1 MGDVEVRNH
10 DCRKCGRRLVDS
22 SDLLVGLC
30 NDDLRCAYRVITQ
43 LRADL
48 ARVTGER
55 DEWHRQYCMASEAQ
69 ASALS
74 GESEAVRR
82 AESAELGCE
91 IAYRREP
98 TQAEGDAHEYE
109 QHESMGPVHGTGECF
124 VPMGGWTGRRCRV
137 CRRWVWGGPTA
148 CDACAAF
155 EAGQERADAAEK
167 RAEEAEREC
176 AEAWD
181 VQGMA
186 VARAEKAEA
195 KLAEAEWER
204 DAAIARAEAA
214 EKRDATRIEGIMAQ
228 IADLERD
235 RDHWRTVA
243 ESRPDISR
251 ENAARYIAWR
261 SGFAPHPR
269 NFDRLQPIDDALREH
284 AQKAVTR

>member
-1 MGDVEVRNH
+1 MSVHPDFECRFCSRRAMPGST
-10 DCRKCGRRLVDS
+10 DCADHQGCVPVARVDPRDAEIADLRRRLEVAERERDS
-22 SDLLVGLC
+22 EAGRDYWCDTCARASQSNEAGTCLVCG
-30 NDDLRCAYRVITQ
+30 DDLVHVSEIPT
-43 LRADL
+43 LRA
-48 ARVTGER
+48 E
-55 DEWHRQYCMASEAQ
+55 
-69 ASALS
+69 
-74 GESEAVRR
+74 
-82 AESAELGCE
+82 
-91 IAYRREP
+91 
-98 TQAEGDAHEYE
+98 
-109 QHESMGPVHGTGECF
+109 
-124 VPMGGWTGRRCRV
+124 
-137 CRRWVWGGPTA
+137 
-148 CDACAAF
+148 
-155 EAGQERADAAEK
+155 AAEK

-251 ENAARYIAWR
+251 EDAARYIAWR